1 MRAQCDRFGYIFF
14 ILLYALCVNIGAGLE
29 LGVGAGVASYP
40 GTLDPYEL
48 LDQVPVVYPR
58 AELAI
63 PVTQRWQVRCCVHR
77 TVYELN
83 LYGCFC
89 RQSLT
94 TNHLSLGCAYR
105 LGKKGDFMIGVDGVY
120 GFCMHD
126 HGGIYVSSNTYGL
139 KIHVSAQQPLW
150 RDLSYILRAGVQ
162 QEWVK
167 SADDLPAIDMTIFAV
182 ECLVIMRL

>member
-1 MRAQCDRFGYIFF
+1 MSY
-14 ILLYALCVNIGAGLE
+14 VNLGAGLE

-58 AELAI
+58 AELTF

-77 TVYELN
+77 TVYEVN

-94 TNHLSLGCAYR
+94 ANFLSLGCAMR
-105 LGKKGDFMIGVDGVY
+105 LDRKAEFMLGVDGMY
-120 GFCMHD
+120 GLCTYD
-126 HGGIYVSSNTYGL
+126 HGGVFTNSNTCGV

-150 RDLSYILRAGVQ
+150 REISYILRASVE
-162 QEWVK
+162 QEWVM

-182 ECLVIMRL
+182 ECMVVLGF